1 MKIARETLQFILEVC
16 KSSAPREFAGMLSA
30 QGDVITE
37 VIVVPGTESSDES
50 AVMQLFMLPNIHTVG
65 SVHSHPSGNTRPS
78 EADLELFARKGFV
91 HIIAGFPYDM
101 KSWTCYDKDGDEIKL
116 DVVDYEFRDEDELF
130 DSKISLN
137 FFLLY

>member
-30 QGDVITE
+30 KVDVITE

-78 EADLELFARKGFV
+78 DADLELFGRKGLV
-91 HIIAGFPYDM
+91 HIIVGAPYDIN
-101 KSWTCYDKDGDEIKL
+101 SWTCYDKDGNQIKL
-116 DVVDYEFRDEDELF
+116 EVVDYEFNAED
-130 DSKISLN
+130 D
-137 FFLLY
+137 LL

>member
-30 QGDVITE
+30 EGDVITE

-78 EADLELFARKGFV
+78 DADLELFSRKGFV
-91 HIIAGFPYDM
+91 HMIVGAPFGL
-101 KSWTCYDKDGDEIKL
+101 KNWSCYDKDGAPIKL
-116 DVVDYEFRDEDELF
+116 EVVEYEFKDEDDIFE
-130 DSKISLN
+130 DI
-137 FFLLY
+137 

>member
-30 QGDVITE
+30 KGDVITE

-65 SVHSHPSGNTRPS
+65 TVHSHPSGNTRPS
-78 EADLELFARKGFV
+78 DADLELFGRKGFV
-91 HIIAGFPYDM
+91 HIIVGSPYDM
-101 KSWTCYDKDGDEIKL
+101 KSWTCYDTDGDPIKL
-116 DVVDYEFRDEDELF
+116 EVVDYEFKDEDYLF
-130 DSKISLN
+130 EDP
-137 FFLLY
+137 

>member
-65 SVHSHPSGNTRPS
+65 SVHSHPSGNTTPS
-78 EADLELFARKGFV
+78 NADLELFSMKGFV
-91 HIIAGFPYDM
+91 HMIVGAPYDLN
-101 KSWTCYDKDGDEIKL
+101 SWTCYDKDGDRIKL
-116 DVVDYEFRDEDELF
+116 EVVDYEFKDENDLF
-130 DSKISLN
+130 EET
-137 FFLLY
+137 

>member
-16 KSSAPREFAGMLSA
+16 KSSAPMEFAGMLSA
-30 QGDVITE
+30 EGDVITE

-78 EADLELFARKGFV
+78 DADLELFGRKGFV
-91 HIIAGFPYDM
+91 HIIVGAPYTI
-101 KSWTCYDKDGDEIKL
+101 KSWTCYDKDGVPIKL
-116 DVVDYEFRDEDELF
+116 EIVDYNFKDEDDLCE
-130 DSKISLN
+130 DT
-137 FFLLY
+137 

>member
-16 KSSAPREFAGMLSA
+16 KSSAPREFAGMLSC

-78 EADLELFARKGFV
+78 DADLELFSRKGFV
-91 HIIAGFPYDM
+91 HMIVGAPYDL
-101 KSWTCYDKDGDEIKL
+101 KSWTGYDKDGDPIKL
-116 DVVDYEFRDEDELF
+116 EVVDYEFKDEEDLF
-130 DSKISLN
+130 EDI
-137 FFLLY
+137 